1 MATPGV
7 IFSPEEKILFELK
20 TQASAYLSIRE
31 VSEILKIDYS
41 TARRWLAD
49 GRLPG
54 EKVANKIFGIRKDIE
69 KIAESLEGTLTVE
82 EVATR
87 IGKATR
93 TVNHLITATK
103 ELTAIKWMRRW
114 YVTVESVDA
123 YEEKNAK

>member
-1 MATPGV
+1 M
-7 IFSPEEKILFELK
+7 FELK
-20 TQASAYLSIRE
+20 TQASVYLSIRE

-54 EKVANKIFGIRKDIE
+54 EKVANKIFGIREDIE
-69 KIAESLEGTLTVE
+69 KIAESLEGTLTVG
-82 EVATR
+82 EVAAR

-103 ELTAIKWMRRW
+103 ELKAIKWMRRW